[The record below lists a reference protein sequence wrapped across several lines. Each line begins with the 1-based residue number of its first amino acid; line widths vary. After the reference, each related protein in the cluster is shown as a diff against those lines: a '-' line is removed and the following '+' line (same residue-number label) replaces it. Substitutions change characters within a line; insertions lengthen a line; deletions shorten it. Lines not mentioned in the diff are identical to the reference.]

1 MEPENIELYYS
12 IITTVMDNVEQIA
25 CAGCLCLLCRGFFR
39 RKKQIWAIGIIY
51 LALLEIQYCI
61 PVYMG
66 VMIAHMTAS
75 GVCLFLMF
83 LEEKRQY
90 GRFWLSK
97 FSIKV
102 YLILVFFSIRD
113 LSCNIAME
121 LYVLCTEKMWRAF
134 SQSVDAA
141 NPDAWK
147 IYFGAYVLS
156 TLMMYAVEITLMF
169 LAVRL
174 INRAF
179 YDKSAKYGWKEIFLL
194 LIPSGAGFCV
204 HMLRRK
210 YEAVF
215 FQVTTKELLNFYA
228 ANSSIALLLSLCYL
242 ITLAAVIVELYLFQ
256 GLRKKQED
264 EKNRIVLQNHVRDM
278 HSHIEEV
285 ERIYTGMRGLRHD
298 LYNHAHIIGQ
308 LLEQKQYT
316 QASQYLETM
325 CRTMEHFDFPI
336 KTGNPVTDVIIN
348 GKDREAKQSGIAFH
362 SAFSFMPDGG
372 IDVFDISIIL
382 KNLLDN
388 AFEAVKKTKLSER
401 EISIHSAVRKNAYFI
416 SVRNSYDKML
426 SLGENGLPET
436 DKEDGQIHGLGLQNV
451 KMVAEKYFGTLAIE
465 QEENGVI
472 VTVMLMT

>member
-75 GVCLFLMF
+75 GVCLFLML
-83 LEEKRQY
+83 LEEKRMY
-90 GRFWLSK
+90 GRFCLST
-97 FSIKV
+97 FSVKV

-134 SQSVDAA
+134 SQSVDVA

-147 IYFGAYVLS
+147 LYFGAYVLS
-156 TLMMYAVEITLMF
+156 TFMMYAVEITLMF

-179 YDKSAKYGWKEIFLL
+179 YDKSAKYGWKEIILL

-204 HMLRRK
+204 HMLRRR

-215 FQVTTKELLNFYA
+215 FQVTTKELINFYA

-256 GLRKKQED
+256 GLRKKQEE
-264 EKNRIVLQNHVRDM
+264 EKNQVVLQNQVHDM
-278 HSHIEEV
+278 RSRIAEI
-285 ERIYTGMRGLRHD
+285 ERIYAGVRGIRHD
-298 LYNHAHIIGQ
+298 LNNHVHVIGQ
-308 LLEQKQYT
+308 LLEQKQYA
-316 QASQYLETM
+316 QATDYLKTM
-325 CRTMEHFDFPI
+325 YQTMEHLAFPI

-348 GKDREAKQSGIAFH
+348 EKAREAEAAEITFH
-362 SAFSFMPDGG
+362 SDFSFLSDSPV
-372 IDVFDISIIL
+372 DVFDISIIL
-382 KNLLDN
+382 KNLLEN
-388 AFEAVKKTKLSER
+388 AFEAVCKTKSQDR
-401 EISIHSAVRKNAYFI
+401 EIAVHSARKKNAYFI
-416 SVRNSYDKML
+416 TVYNSYDKIL
-426 SLGENGLPET
+426 SLDENGLPET
-436 DKEDGQIHGLGLQNV
+436 DKTDGDIHGLGLKNV
-451 KMVAEKYFGTLAIE
+451 KMVTEKYFGTLAIE
-465 QEENGVI
+465 QDEKSVT
-472 VTVMLMT
+472 VTVMLIS